1 MTAPSLRT
9 SLCSR
14 PAKTCLK
21 ASKGSDLAE
30 LEARV
35 AADPDDEGLRIELA
49 KALAAR
55 AEYEPALDR
64 LLSVVRAK
72 GPLKDEART
81 AMLDIFGV
89 LGDEHPLTQTYR
101 RQLASALF

>member
-1 MTAPSLRT
+1 M
-9 SLCSR
+9 
-14 PAKTCLK
+14 
-21 ASKGSDLAE
+21 GF
-30 LEARV
+30 V
-35 AADPDDEGLRIELA
+35 GNDEVRIELA

-64 LLSVVRAK
+64 LLSIVRDK

-81 AMLDIFGV
+81 AMIDIFGV
-89 LGDEHPLTQTYR
+89 LGDDHPLTLTYR